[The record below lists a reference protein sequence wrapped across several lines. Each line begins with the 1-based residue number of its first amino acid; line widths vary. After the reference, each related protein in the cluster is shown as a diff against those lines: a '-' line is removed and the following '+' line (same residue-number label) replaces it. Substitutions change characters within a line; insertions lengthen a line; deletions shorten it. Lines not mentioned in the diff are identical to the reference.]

1 MTDLGDITIDLWID
15 AESFYPVKYEMDMT
29 SVMDSLIKA
38 MAESMAD
45 QAEGLSMSIPKMKM
59 VMNCSNYNAAE
70 DFTVPDEAK
79 SAADATAAE

>member
-1 MTDLGDITIDLWID
+1 
-15 AESFYPVKYEMDMT
+15 
-29 SVMDSLIKA
+29 
-38 MAESMAD
+38 
-45 QAEGLSMSIPKMKM
+45 MSIPKMKM